1 MANKKRAVLISC
13 SDHYAH
19 RLFAIDEYLRSAG
32 FSTTYVTSD
41 FDHSSKRTLR
51 CSVPG
56 CVQLPARPYQK
67 NLSLDRILSHR
78 QYAKDVFRW
87 LEEQEEPDLVV
98 TLLPPNY
105 LAQYGAAY
113 KKHHPHVL
121 LIFDIFDLWPETFP
135 FGKLKKLLSLPFA
148 VWAGIRDRH
157 LSDADLVTAECDL
170 FGEKLGRSDIRTVY
184 LAARPLAG
192 VSYDFTGGFDT
203 LQLCYLGAINN
214 IIDIPAIARLLRA
227 LTAYRP
233 VTLHVIGG
241 GERQQELLSASE
253 GAGARVVYHGVLY
266 DEAEKHAVMNGCH
279 FGLNLM
285 KESVCVGLT
294 MKSVDY
300 LKHGLP
306 LLSNIPA
313 DTERLIAEKHIGVQV
328 TGDGAACAAAVAAM
342 GPEELLALRE
352 NARQTFSQLFDLRE
366 ICARYE
372 TLLSPLWDGDKEK
385 EAGHGNDR

>member
-1 MANKKRAVLISC
+1 MANEKRAVLISC

-32 FSTTYVTSD
+32 WSTTYVTGD
-41 FDHSSKRTLR
+41 FDHSSKRAFR

-87 LEEQEEPDLVV
+87 LEEQEEPELVV

-105 LAQYGAAY
+105 LTQYGAAY
-113 KKHHPHVL
+113 KKRHPRVR
-121 LIFDIFDLWPETFP
+121 LIFDLFDLWPETFP
-135 FGKLKKLLSLPFA
+135 FGKMKKLLALPFS

-157 LSDADLVTAECDL
+157 LSAADLVTAECDL
-170 FGEKLGRSDIRTVY
+170 FREKLGRPDIRTVY
-184 LAARPLAG
+184 LAARPLEG
-192 VSYDFTGGFDT
+192 VSYEFTGPFDT
-203 LQLCYLGAINN
+203 WQLCYLGAINN
-214 IIDIPAIARLLRA
+214 IIDIPAIARLLRSLA
-227 LTAYRP
+227 AYQP

-241 GERQQELLSASE
+241 GERQQELLSAAE
-253 GAGARVVYHGVLY
+253 DAGARVVYHGVLY

-313 DTERLIAEKHIGVQV
+313 DTERLIGERRVGVQV

-342 GPEELLALRE
+342 GPEELLAMRA
-352 NARQTFSQLFDLRE
+352 NARRAFGELFDLRV
-366 ICARYE
+366 ICAQYE
-372 TLLSPLWDGDKEK
+372 TLLPPLWAGDEEK